1 MSAGPLV
8 LSVNATATDG
18 GDGLVGDAAV
28 FAELGCRAACV
39 ATAVLAAA
47 ADKLHALEAIPAP
60 TVASQFAA
68 VLDEGRPSGVRVGVV
83 AHAAQAQLLSELLRG
98 VVPEG
103 TVYAPV
109 VRAAGASLLDRE
121 THEGARRFLFPLVRA
136 VVARATDLAILAGRD
151 AEDLDGLRDAA
162 AAVRA
167 QGARA
172 VVVAGLLLRGRVYDL
187 VDDDGTV
194 SLLDA
199 TRVQAPHV
207 RGLSGA
213 YAAAL
218 AAHLAR
224 GADLRKAAE
233 AAQRYV
239 GFRLARGR

>member
-1 MSAGPLV
+1 VSAGPLA
-8 LSVNATATDG
+8 LSIHAVTTEG

-28 FAELGCRAACV
+28 FAELGCRVTCV
-39 ATAVLAAA
+39 ATAVLANAG
-47 ADKLHALEAIPAP
+47 DTIHRFEAIPGP
-60 TVASQFAA
+60 TVAGQFAA
-68 VLDEGRPSGVRVGVV
+68 ALDEGRPSGIRIGVV
-83 AHAAQAQLLSELLRG
+83 AGAAQAELLG
-98 VVPEG
+98 GLLAHVAPEG

-109 VRAAGASLLDRE
+109 VRVSGTTVLDQE
-121 THEGARRFLFPLVRA
+121 THEAARRFLFPVARA
-136 VVARATDLAILAGRD
+136 VVARASDLVLLAGKA
-151 AEDLDGLRDAA
+151 AEDLDGLREAA
-162 AAVRA
+162 AAVRG

-172 VVVAGLLLRGRVYDL
+172 VVVAGLLLRGRVFDL
-187 VDDDGTV
+187 VDDDGRV

-199 TRVQAPHV
+199 ARVQAPYL

-239 GFRLARGR
+239 GFRLTRGR